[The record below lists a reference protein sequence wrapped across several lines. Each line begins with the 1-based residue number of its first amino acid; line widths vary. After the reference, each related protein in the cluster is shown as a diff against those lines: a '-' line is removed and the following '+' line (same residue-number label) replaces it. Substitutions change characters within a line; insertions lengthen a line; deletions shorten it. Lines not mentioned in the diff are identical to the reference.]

1 MKQTLAIECPAE
13 ILVSLHMN
21 AEGLADFMK
30 EQTCFALFRNGQMSS
45 GTAASWLGMPRVSF
59 LMRVMQAGAVLLKD
73 SQNDSQRETSLFSN
87 QPGNE
92 S

>member
-1 MKQTLAIECPAE
+1 MKQILAIECPAE

-30 EQTCFALFRNGQMSS
+30 EQTSFGLFRNGQLSS
-45 GTAASWLGMPRVSF
+45 GTAASWLGMPRVKF
-59 LMRVMQAGAVLLKD
+59 LMRAMQTGAVLLED
-73 SQNDSQRETSLFSN
+73 SQDDWRGETSLFSN
-87 QPGNE
+87 QPRTE

>member
-45 GTAASWLGMPRVSF
+45 GTAASWLSMPRVSF

-73 SQNDSQRETSLFSN
+73 SQDDSQRETSLFSN